1 MDETETAATGGPP
14 PGDTGVD
21 VGETGGTGSNG
32 MTGTE
37 SAASVAPVG
46 GLGAEGDNTEEA
58 TDIAN
63 AHRGNE
69 APSG

>member
-1 MDETETAATGGPP
+1 MTDQRTDGQAGADRLP

-32 MTGTE
+32 M
-37 SAASVAPVG
+37 APEVG

-63 AHRGNE
+63 ASRGNE